1 MDFDFP
7 FYINF
12 FGLQIHPHV
21 LFEYLAFFVGYQV
34 YKKMRTRPEI
44 HEKKEV
50 GIFFSIVFGG
60 YLGAIILASFEHYDV
75 VLQNIES
82 SKLAILQGKSI
93 VGALLGGLISVE
105 LYKKHIGYT
114 KSTGDDIAIPLTVGI
129 MIGRIGC
136 FLTGVEDSTVGRATD
151 SVFGVNFGDGIY
163 RHPLQLYEI
172 AFLGLLLIILLR
184 LRNREVWNG
193 FKFQLFMLSYLS
205 FRFFIEFLKDRATIA
220 ISLSAIQIA
229 CLCGVIYYIQ
239 LMFRKYKENKGKL
252 V

>member
-12 FGLQIHPHV
+12 FGMQIHPHV

-34 YKKMRTRPEI
+34 YKNMRTRPEI
-44 HEKKEV
+44 QEKKEI
-50 GIFFSIVFGG
+50 GIFFSIIFGG
-60 YLGAIILASFEHYDV
+60 YLGAVILATFEHYDV
-75 VLQNIES
+75 VMQNIET
-82 SKLAILQGKSI
+82 SKLAIIQGKSI

-136 FLTGVEDSTVGRATD
+136 FLTGVEDSTVGRATE
-151 SVFGVNFGDGIY
+151 SIFGVNFGDGIY

-172 AFLGLLLIILLR
+172 VFLLLLLIVLLS
-184 LRNREVWNG
+184 LRKREVWNG
-193 FKFQLFMLSYLS
+193 FKFQLFMLTYLT
-205 FRFFIEFLKDRATIA
+205 FRFLIEFLKDRATI
-220 ISLSAIQIA
+220 IFSLSAIQLA
-229 CLCGVIYYIQ
+229 CLLGVVYYLQ
-239 LMFRKYKENKGKL
+239 LMIRKYKKIYKR
-252 V
+252 